1 MSLNDPVSDALN
13 NINNAENVA
22 KRSCV
27 ISHSNFLEHILG
39 VLKEKEYIGG
49 YKTINKNTH
58 KQIVIYLNGNIN
70 KCKAI
75 KPRFAVKNSDF
86 EKFEK
91 SYLIARDVGFIV
103 VSTTQGLMDHNS
115 AKKKGLGGRLIAYIY

>member
-22 KRSCV
+22 KRTCALN
-27 ISHSNFLEHILG
+27 HSNFLEGIIK
-39 VLKEKEYIGG
+39 VLKDEGYIAN
-49 YKTINKNTH
+49 YKVIDKKPH
-58 KQIVIYLNGNIN
+58 KKLIVYLDGKIN

-75 KPRFAVKNSDF
+75 KPRFAVKNGEY

-91 SYLIARDVGFIV
+91 SFLISRDVGLLI
-103 VSTTQGLMDHNS
+103 VSTTKGIMTHVE
-115 AKKKGLGGRLIAYIY
+115 AKKNKLGGRLIAFVY

>member
-22 KRSCV
+22 KRTCAL
-27 ISHSNFLEHILG
+27 SHSNFLEGVIK
-39 VLKEKEYIGG
+39 VLKDEGYIANF
-49 YKTINKNTH
+49 KVIDKKPH
-58 KQIVIYLNGNIN
+58 KKLIVYLDGKIN

-75 KPRFAVKNSDF
+75 KPRFAVKHGDY

-91 SYLIARDVGFIV
+91 SFLISRDVGLLV
-103 VSTTQGLMDHNS
+103 VSTTKGIMTHIE
-115 AKKKGLGGRLIAYIY
+115 AKKNKLGGRLIAFVY